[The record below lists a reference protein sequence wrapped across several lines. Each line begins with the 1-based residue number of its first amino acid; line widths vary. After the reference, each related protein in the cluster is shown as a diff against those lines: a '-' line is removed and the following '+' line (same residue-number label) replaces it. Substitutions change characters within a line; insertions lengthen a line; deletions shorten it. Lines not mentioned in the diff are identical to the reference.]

1 MIERTAGQTAG
12 GRAVDV
18 VIIGAGTAGLAA
30 YRAAKAVTPS
40 VLLVEGGNHGTTCAR
55 VGCMPSK
62 LLIAAAEAAHDAS
75 TAEPFGI
82 HAAVRIDGRA
92 VMDRVRHERDRF
104 VGFVVDAVE
113 QIPAADRITG
123 WAHFIDAMRLSVND
137 EVLLP
142 RAVVVATG
150 SSPFVPPLLA
160 DIKDRVVINDD
171 VFAWEELPDSVVVF
185 GAGVIGLELGQA
197 LHRLGVR
204 VRVFGKGG
212 RLGILTDP
220 VVHAAAL
227 RALESEIPLD
237 IDAAV
242 RSVRTEGERVF
253 VEWQDRDGQAR
264 VESFAY
270 ALAATG
276 RRPNVRGL
284 ALEKAGLVLDERG
297 LADVDRTTLQAGT
310 SNVFF
315 AGDINPDVPL
325 LHEAADEGRIAGD
338 NAARYPDVRHGARR
352 SLLAIAFTDPEL
364 AVAGETF
371 ASIQKHA
378 PDAAIGEVS
387 FENQGR
393 SRVMRKNRGALRVY
407 ADLATGRFLGAE
419 MAGPRAENIAHL
431 LAWAHQQGLTIEQM
445 LAMPF
450 YHPVVEEGLRTAL
463 RDALATRNAM
473 RAVRAASSAAAP

>member
-1 MIERTAGQTAG
+1 M
-12 GRAVDV
+12 V
-18 VIIGAGTAGLAA
+18 VIGAGTAGLAA
-30 YRAAKAVTPS
+30 YRAAKAVTPD
-40 VLLVEGGNHGTTCAR
+40 VLLIEGGNHGTTCAR

-75 TAEPFGI
+75 TAQPFGV
-82 HAAVRIDGRA
+82 HATVRVDGRA
-92 VMDRVRHERDRF
+92 VMDRVRRERDRF
-104 VGFVVDAVE
+104 VGFVMEGVE
-113 QIPAADRITG
+113 QIPASDKVTG
-123 WAHFIDAMRLSVND
+123 WARFLGPGRLSVND

-142 RAVVVATG
+142 KATVVATG
-150 SSPFVPPLLA
+150 SSPFVPPILA
-160 DIKDRVVINDD
+160 DLKDRVVINDD
-171 VFAWEELPDSVVVF
+171 VFAWEELPDSVAVF

-227 RALESEIPLD
+227 RALAAELPLHLN
-237 IDAAV
+237 AAV
-242 RSVRTEGERVF
+242 QSVRTERDRVL
-253 VEWQDRDGQAR
+253 VEWQDADGQAR

-284 ALEKAGLVLDERG
+284 DLEKAGLTLDERG
-297 LADVDRTTLQAGT
+297 LADVDRNTLQAGA

-315 AGDINPDVPL
+315 AGDINPEVPL

-338 NAARYPDVRHGARR
+338 NAARYPDVKHGARR

-364 AVAGETF
+364 AIAGETF
-371 ASIQKHA
+371 ASVQKHA
-378 PDAAIGEVS
+378 PDVVIGEVS

-393 SRVMRKNRGALRVY
+393 SRVMLKNRGALRVY
-407 ADLATGRFLGAE
+407 ADVETGRFLGAE

-431 LAWAHQQGLTIEQM
+431 LAWAHQQSLTIEQM

-463 RDALATRNAM
+463 RDALATRKALRSKTNA
-473 RAVRAASSAAAP
+473 